1 MSRRR
6 FRRNNGQDINLTP
19 LLDVLFVILFI
30 VMLSGRENENRLRAE
45 SVQETE
51 VLQTQLEDAKEQISR
66 LEREAGVSAAK
77 VRDYSDRIGS
87 YELYREQAVILTLH
101 IEESA
106 GFRELVILGG
116 ESVPGAVDGEEQVR
130 IQIAD
135 DLREYT
141 ENRLRD
147 AVAERVGNAQNR
159 PVFIVFHYSADEI
172 YTYEI
177 RLIDR
182 VLLSLQE
189 EYKEVFYKTMRD
201 GAAEERLPD
210 STEEAEDTDNLI
222 DVDDDIM
229 EEQP

>member
-6 FRRNNGQDINLTP
+6 IRRNNGQDINLTP

-30 VMLSGRENENRLRAE
+30 IMLSGRENENRLRAE

-51 VLQTQLEDAKEQISR
+51 ALQTELEEAKEEISR
-66 LEREAGVSAAK
+66 LEREAGVTAVK
-77 VRDYSDRIGS
+77 VRNYSDRIGS

-106 GFRELVILGG
+106 GFRELVVL
-116 ESVPGAVDGEEQVR
+116 DGDEQVR

-147 AVAERVGNAQNR
+147 AVAECVEEAQNR
-159 PVFIVFHYSADEI
+159 PVFLVFHYSADEI

-201 GAAEERLPD
+201 GTAEERLPD
-210 STEEAEDTDNLI
+210 SEDSPEAPEDGENP
-222 DVDDDIM
+222 DDENM